1 MRKERAVK
9 KRTRRAR
16 GERPGFASPMGVR
29 KRLTPR
35 RRGTVRR
42 LGRAALFAVVRGMAG
57 AAGSAL
63 VAGWLLWWRSR

>member
-1 MRKERAVK
+1 M
-9 KRTRRAR
+9 
-16 GERPGFASPMGVR
+16 R
-29 KRLTPR
+29 KRLPADTAPRRR